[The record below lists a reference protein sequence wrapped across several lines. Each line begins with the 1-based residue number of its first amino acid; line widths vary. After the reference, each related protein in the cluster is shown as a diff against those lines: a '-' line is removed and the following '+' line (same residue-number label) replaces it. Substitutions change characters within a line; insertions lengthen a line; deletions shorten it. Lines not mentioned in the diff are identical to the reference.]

1 MGGAIVKPA
10 EKYGADLDGA
20 DDRLDAILRRLASAP
35 LDRSLDGL
43 EAGVERGIELR
54 RLQARSAAALRP
66 VAIVSIGLAMA
77 IGIAAGSLATPD
89 RRDGRPAGI
98 FTEIAD
104 LAPSSLLEN
113 I

>member
-1 MGGAIVKPA
+1 MKPA
-10 EKYGADLDGA
+10 AKYGPGLDSV
-20 DDRLDAILRRLASAP
+20 DDRLDAILQHLASAP

-54 RLQARSAAALRP
+54 RSEARSAAALRP
-66 VAIVSIGLAMA
+66 VAMASIGMAMA
-77 IGIAAGSLATPD
+77 IGVVAGGLATPD
-89 RRDGRPAGI
+89 RRDERPSSGL

>member
-1 MGGAIVKPA
+1 MKPA
-10 EKYGADLDGA
+10 AKHTTDLNSV
-20 DDRLDAILRRLASAP
+20 DDRLDSILQRLASAP

-43 EAGVERGIELR
+43 EARVERGIELW
-54 RLQARSAAALRP
+54 RLQARAASALRP
-66 VAIVSIGLAMA
+66 ISIISVVLAMA
-77 IGIAAGSLATPD
+77 IGIAAGSLAGPD
-89 RRDGRPAGI
+89 RRDGRPATGL

>member
-1 MGGAIVKPA
+1 MKPA
-10 EKYGADLDGA
+10 AKYGPDLDSV
-20 DDRLDAILRRLASAP
+20 DDRLDAILQHLASAP

-66 VAIVSIGLAMA
+66 VAMASIGLAMA
-77 IGIAAGSLATPD
+77 IGIAAGSLATPE
-89 RRDGRPAGI
+89 RRDGRPSTGL